1 MPIGTSHL
9 ACQEPRSLYS
19 GDTPHPEQPGS
30 APPAARSYTRRGLLA
45 AVASSLA
52 WLVGVASL
60 AIAPGCKD
68 SKSDGASGSQ
78 SPESTSEFVIGH
90 YGSLTGN
97 TAHFG
102 QDTDKAIRLA
112 VDEVNT
118 GGGLLGKKV
127 KLVTLDDRGD
137 SAEAAN
143 AVSRLI
149 DVEKAQ
155 AILGEVASSLSLAGG
170 RVAQR
175 RQVPMI
181 SPSSTNPKVTQVGD
195 YIFRVCFLD
204 PFQGKVMAD
213 FARDHLKLDHV
224 AILKDV
230 KNDYSIGLADAFR
243 AAFTARGGQIAAEQS
258 YSAGDTDFSAQVTA
272 IKATN
277 AQALYVPGYYAEVG
291 AIARTA
297 QRLGLKVP
305 LMGGDGWDAPDLFTI
320 GGDALEGS
328 FFSNHF
334 APDVA
339 SARSQK
345 FVSDFKAKY
354 GQEPSGLGALG
365 YDAAAVLFDAVKRS
379 GKTDPKSIRDALAQT
394 KSFEGVSGM
403 ITINDN
409 RDADKSAVILEIAG
423 GKAKYRATVAP

>member
-1 MPIGTSHL
+1 MRRSAPQHHRSSTPGNSSGTALSRAGRRAFL
-9 ACQEPRSLYS
+9 RAA
-19 GDTPHPEQPGS
+19 GS
-30 APPAARSYTRRGLLA
+30 ALSSALLA
-45 AVASSLA
+45 
-52 WLVGVASL
+52 GVALGTVVGS
-60 AIAPGCKD
+60 AGCKD
-68 SKSDGASGSQ
+68 SKSDPTSTGAGGATAA
-78 SPESTSEFVIGH
+78 STAASNEIVIGH
-90 YGSLTGN
+90 YASLTGN

-112 VDEVNT
+112 VDEVNAA
-118 GGGLLGKKV
+118 GGVLGKKV
-127 KLVTLDDRGD
+127 RVVTLDDRGD

-143 AVSRLI
+143 AVTRLI
-149 DVEKAQ
+149 DVEKAVT
-155 AILGEVASSLSLAGG
+155 ILGEVSSSLSLSGG

-213 FARDHLKLDHV
+213 FARDTLKFERV

-230 KNDYSIGLADAFR
+230 KNDYSIGLADAFK
-243 AAFTARGGQIAAEQS
+243 AAFTARGGQIAVEQS
-258 YSAGDTDFSAQVTA
+258 YSAGDTDFSAQITA
-272 IKATN
+272 IKAAN
-277 AQALYVPGYYAEVG
+277 IQGMYVPGYYAEVG
-291 AIARTA
+291 TIARTA
-297 QRLGLKVP
+297 QRLGVKVP
-305 LMGGDGWDAPDLFTI
+305 LMGGDGWDAPDLFQI

-339 SARSQK
+339 TAKSQK

-354 GQEPSGLGALG
+354 RQDPTGLGALG
-365 YDAAAVLFDAVKRS
+365 YDAAGVLFEAITKS
-379 GKTDPKSIRDALAQT
+379 GKTDPVGIREALTQV
-394 KSFEGVSGM
+394 KNFEGVSG
-403 ITINDN
+403 TISMNAN
-409 RDADKSAVILEIAG
+409 RDADKSAVIVAIEG